1 MFKFGTTDRFSFI
14 AVGFF
19 YFATLLVGYYFINK
33 GYKSKQIIQKSQK
46 KLVHIVLINFKQKT
60 STIDFQKITDAAY
73 SLQRIPVVE
82 NLKYGFNVS
91 PEGLNKGYSH
101 SLTMK
106 FATSKDRDSIYLP
119 HPIHQNFV
127 KLFLPHTES
136 VLVYDFWE

>member
-73 SLQRIPVVE
+73 TLP
-82 NLKYGFNVS
+82 
-91 PEGLNKGYSH
+91 NKGPLPAS
-101 SLTMK
+101 
-106 FATSKDRDSIYLP
+106 SI
-119 HPIHQNFV
+119 PISFL
-127 KLFLPHTES
+127 LFLNFNIKLKNNKS
-136 VLVYDFWE
+136 LKLL